1 MSDVYL
7 AVGEPS
13 VEWGIGLIEDLG
25 WEFEPAQLFGFVAP
39 VLCRI
44 GDWVIECLLVG
55 GEGLDNF
62 PHTIISIMLKEYKRI
77 NNWLKNKDQ
86 PQ

>member
-13 VEWGIGLIEDLG
+13 VEWGIRLVEDLG

-44 GDWVIECLLVG
+44 GD
-55 GEGLDNF
+55 
-62 PHTIISIMLKEYKRI
+62 
-77 NNWLKNKDQ
+77 
-86 PQ
+86 